1 NPIAAAIPAG
11 SEQPIVLDMA
21 TTGAGYG
28 KGKKKA
34 VRGENMPGGVVIDR
48 EGKPLTDP
56 KRAEEGMLLP
66 LGGMEAGYKG
76 YGLAMVI
83 GLLAGTLGGA
93 AMGRDVIDF
102 NHDDDSVTNTG
113 QAIAAIN
120 VAAFGDVATFK
131 KNVDN

>member
-1 NPIAAAIPAG
+1 
-11 SEQPIVLDMA
+11 
-21 TTGAGYG
+21 
-28 KGKKKA
+28 
-34 VRGENMPGGVVIDR
+34 
-48 EGKPLTDP
+48 
-56 KRAEEGMLLP
+56 MLLP

-76 YGLAMVI
+76 YGLAMII

-120 VAAFGDVATFK
+120 IAAFGNIETFK
-131 KNVDN
+131 RSVDALVRDFRGSERMPGVERITVPGERSHATRAARARDGIPIAPALMIGLNKVADELGIAKLV